1 MHRTR
6 RMHVRRVTPFLDRV
20 EGQREVL
27 VVTRRGHDDVALVP
41 ADELSSLLETAYLLQ
56 SPANARRLLEALR
69 ESLNY
74 EGPPPRSRTSGESSA
89 SDAPGTPEPRP
100 ARRFAAVLEG

>member
-1 MHRTR
+1 M
-6 RMHVRRVTPFLDRV
+6 
-20 EGQREVL
+20 
-27 VVTRRGHDDVALVP
+27 TRRGHEDVALVP

-74 EGPPPRSRTSGESSA
+74 EGPPNSIEDLRREFSSISAPPSGLA
-89 SDAPGTPEPRP
+89 G
-100 ARRFAAVLEG
+100 